1 MATAA
6 RPSTT
11 GGQHQAGANHEPHVR
26 HVEADRRGDV
36 LVMMQMLLMPA
47 PPCPLLRHHQS
58 ARALILLPD
67 LSPPST
73 FTRPHLHLVF
83 FPFSLFSSFLALL
96 GMSLLVNFFSYY
108 LGNPTRWLPSLL
120 YLLYC
125 FNNYSVALPKTIITN
140 VLCFLCNF

>member
-47 PPCPLLRHHQS
+47 PPCPPLRHHQS

-83 FPFSLFSSFLALL
+83 FSLLSLLLFSCPIGNISSRQFFFHITWATPLDDFLA
-96 GMSLLVNFFSYY
+96 
-108 LGNPTRWLPSLL
+108 
-120 YLLYC
+120 YC
-125 FNNYSVALPKTIITN
+125 THCFVLIIIVLHCPKQ
-140 VLCFLCNF
+140 L